1 MYAQGL
7 IAVRNP
13 FFFMRNK
20 NIFVQVFGVD

>member
-13 FFFMRNK
+13 FFFVCNK
-20 NIFVQVFGVD
+20 NIFLQVFGVD